1 MVADR
6 PVTIVEDGAGRFMKK
21 VLVFGYLGFG
31 NLGDETNLRQ
41 LMELLRGMDWRTKIT
56 LISAAPER
64 SSKTYNV
71 AAIGKYNFFGI
82 VRALIEADLLIGNG
96 GSLFQ
101 DITSK
106 RSLFYYSTLIILA
119 KLFMVKIFLYGQGI
133 GPMKTRIG
141 KFLAG
146 RILSMADLITVRD
159 RLSII
164 ALAELNVR
172 KPEIHFTAE
181 PLLALDGLAP
191 PLVEKYWKQLK
202 TEKRIKLGL
211 IIQEYSFIKK
221 GFWDQLFDCLSLG
234 SNIEIYLIPVQPRDR
249 DFLQEFSANYG
260 LTILATDEGWE
271 QLQQVAGGLDLLVST
286 RLHGLVAGILQGIPC
301 YGLAADPK
309 VEGFCLQLG
318 IPFHL
323 LTFETEW
330 IGLCNKITN
339 YLAQPSEIRL
349 AYQSKFAFWKARALE
364 NQIILKQYLEKI

>member
-1 MVADR
+1 
-6 PVTIVEDGAGRFMKK
+6 MKK
-21 VLVFGYLGFG
+21 ILIFGYLGLG

-41 LMELLRGMDWRTKIT
+41 LIELLRGMDWRTKIT
-56 LISAAPER
+56 LISAAPDH
-64 SSKTYNV
+64 SSGTYNV
-71 AAIGKYNFFGI
+71 AAVGKFNFFGI
-82 VRALIEADLLIGNG
+82 IRALNDADLLIGNG
-96 GSLFQ
+96 GGLFQ

-106 RSLFYYSTLIILA
+106 RSLLYYSALIILA
-119 KLFMVKIFLYGQGI
+119 KLFRVKIFLYGQGI
-133 GPMKTRIG
+133 GPLRTRIG

-146 RILSMADLITVRD
+146 RVLSMVDLITVRD
-159 RLSII
+159 RLSIV

-181 PLLALDGLAP
+181 PLLALNSLAP
-191 PLVEKYWKQLK
+191 PLVKKYWKQLK
-202 TEKRIKLGL
+202 TEKKIKLGL
-211 IIQEYSFIKK
+211 IIREYSFIKK
-221 GFWDQLFDCLSLG
+221 GFWDQLLDCLSWG
-234 SNIEIYLIPVQPRDR
+234 SNTEIYLIPIQPRDC

-260 LTILATDEGWE
+260 LTVLAIDEGWE
-271 QLQQVAGGLDLLVST
+271 QLQQAVGGLDLLVSA
-286 RLHGLVAGILQGIPC
+286 RLHGLVAGVLQGVPC

-330 IGLCNKITN
+330 MDIYNKITN
-339 YLAQPSEIRL
+339 YLTKTSEVQL